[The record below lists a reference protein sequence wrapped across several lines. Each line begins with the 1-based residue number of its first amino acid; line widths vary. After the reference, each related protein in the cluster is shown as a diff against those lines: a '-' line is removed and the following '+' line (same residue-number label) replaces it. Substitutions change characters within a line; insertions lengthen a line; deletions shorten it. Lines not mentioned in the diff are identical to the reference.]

1 MQGDVLRF
9 ICATNGWW
17 LVCAMFGCVGVAH
30 AGLLEG
36 VRMHEAPNYT
46 RVVFDTSERVEY
58 KIFVL
63 TNPHR
68 VVIDLNNTSAEL
80 GFDPSV
86 VAVGRERLK
95 GLRAAQRGAGYRVVL
110 DTYAK
115 LTPKGF
121 TLEPVAP
128 YGHRLVVD
136 LYSVTPRPVTPPS
149 VPDEDGQ
156 RDVIVAID
164 AGHGGEDPGASG
176 VGRTQEKKLVLNIAR
191 KLAYRLN
198 RARGYK
204 AVLVRT
210 GDYYVAHRKRTRIAR
225 DQRADLFVSL
235 HADAFESPE
244 VSGASVYALSDRR
257 ASSET
262 ARWLA
267 DKENRSDL
275 IGGVGEVS
283 LDDKDDL
290 VARVLVDISMDAN
303 LAASIEVGESVLNR
317 LAGVAKMHKSRVEQA
332 GFVVLTSPDMS
343 SILVEMGFISNPNE
357 ARRLNQSSYQEQ
369 LASAL
374 FDGIRDYMGRSAPP
388 GTLISWQR
396 NQRKVNYTIAR
407 GDTLSGIAN
416 RYGTSSRRIREA
428 NNISGDNIRIGQ
440 VIVIPAG

>member
-1 MQGDVLRF
+1 
-9 ICATNGWW
+9 
-17 LVCAMFGCVGVAH
+17 
-30 AGLLEG
+30 
-36 VRMHEAPNYT
+36 MHEAPNYT
-46 RVVFDTSERVEY
+46 RVVFDTTGPVEY
-58 KIFVL
+58 DLFVL
-63 TNPHR
+63 TNPDR
-68 VVIDLNNTSAEL
+68 VVIDLKNTRVAL

-95 GLRAAQRGAGYRVVL
+95 GLRAASRGTAYRIVL
-110 DTYAK
+110 DASVK

-121 TLEPVAP
+121 TLKPVAP

-136 LYSVTPRPVTPPS
+136 LYSSTPKRVTPPS
-149 VPDEDGQ
+149 IPDKDDR
-156 RDVIVAID
+156 RDVVIAID

-176 VGRTQEKKLVLNIAR
+176 VDKIQEKKLVLSLAQ

-198 RARGYK
+198 RTPGYR

-210 GDYYVAHRKRTRIAR
+210 GDYYIAHRKRTRIAR
-225 DQRADLFVSL
+225 DERADLFVSL
-235 HADAFESPE
+235 HADAFKSSK

-257 ASSET
+257 ATSET

-290 VARVLVDISMDAN
+290 VARVLVDLSMDAN
-303 LAASIEVGESVLNR
+303 LAASIQAGQCVLNR
-317 LAGVAKMHKSRVEQA
+317 LGDVTKMHKARVEQA
-332 GFVVLTSPDMS
+332 GFVVLTSPDMP
-343 SILVEMGFISNPNE
+343 SILVETGFISNPAE

-369 LASAL
+369 LATAL
-374 FDGIRDYMGRSAPP
+374 FDGIRDYIGRFAPP
-388 GTLISWQR
+388 GTLIAWQR
-396 NQRKVNYTIAR
+396 DQGQMNYTIAR
-407 GDTLSGIAN
+407 GDTLSAIAN
-416 RYGTSSRRIREA
+416 RYGTSPRRIREA